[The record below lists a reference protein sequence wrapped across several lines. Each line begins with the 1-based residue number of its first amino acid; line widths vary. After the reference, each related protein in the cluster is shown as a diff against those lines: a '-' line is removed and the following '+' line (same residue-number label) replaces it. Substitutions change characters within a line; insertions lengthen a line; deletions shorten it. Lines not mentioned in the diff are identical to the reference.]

1 MDFNSPIA
9 GRYVRIV
16 AIIALLLGLNDASR
30 LLGVTSGRAKPD
42 RRCSGASGFIYLAIF
57 ALARLFA
64 AVGLW
69 IRASWGAVLLVGA
82 TGVELGM
89 YLLGSRDVQ
98 MSALGFAVRLVLLVS
113 IVLIFVLSPALPRAC
128 ARLSRLRPFSL
139 PFSVPRLPL
148 VKPKSRTFSVR

>member
-1 MDFNSPIA
+1 MDFSSPLA

-30 LLGVTSGRAKPD
+30 LLGVSTGSQSPIQLLGVT
-42 RRCSGASGFIYLAIF
+42 GFVYLSIF
-57 ALARLFA
+57 ALSRLFA

-89 YLLGSRDVQ
+89 YMLGSHDIQ

-113 IVLIFVLSPALPRAC
+113 IVLIFILSLRMRERA
-128 ARLSRLRPFSL
+128 RD
-139 PFSVPRLPL
+139 
-148 VKPKSRTFSVR
+148 

>member
-1 MDFNSPIA
+1 MDFNTPIA

-16 AIIALLLGLNDASR
+16 AIIALLLGLSDASR
-30 LLGVTSGRAKPD
+30 LLGVST
-42 RRCSGASGFIYLAIF
+42 GAANPIDLLGVTGFVYLSIF

-82 TGVELGM
+82 TGIELGM
-89 YLLGSRDVQ
+89 YLFGNRDVQ

-113 IVLIFVLSPALPRAC
+113 IVLIFVLSLRMRERAHD
-128 ARLSRLRPFSL
+128 
-139 PFSVPRLPL
+139 
-148 VKPKSRTFSVR
+148 